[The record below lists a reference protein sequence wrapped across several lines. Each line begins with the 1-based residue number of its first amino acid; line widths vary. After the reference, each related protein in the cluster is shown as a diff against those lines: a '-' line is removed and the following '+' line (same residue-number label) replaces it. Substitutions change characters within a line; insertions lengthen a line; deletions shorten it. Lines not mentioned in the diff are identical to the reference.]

1 MTLDEIRSTLTAHI
15 TKHFQI
21 EPDDD
26 EFTADVHLF
35 DYGYIDSFGAAEL
48 TSFVESTFGIEV
60 TKKDLMLHPMNT
72 INEIAAFVA
81 MKQGER

>member
-1 MTLDEIRSTLTAHI
+1 MTLDDIRSTLTAHI
-15 TKHFQI
+15 MQHFQI

-48 TSFVESTFGIEV
+48 TAFVESTFGIEV
-60 TKKDLMLHPMNT
+60 TKKDLMLHKMNT
-72 INEIAAFVA
+72 INEIASFVA